1 MREWLTASRYISTLH
16 WFRRNLN
23 QTRKG
28 VKQKMQDVNNKLHDL
43 LEGLTSF
50 FEHYCDQSAD
60 LLAALQEVQKKQD
73 TIIELLRTIA
83 AK

>member
-1 MREWLTASRYISTLH
+1 MASLFTSTLR

-28 VKQKMQDVNNKLHDL
+28 VKQKMQDINNKLHDL

-50 FEHYCDQSAD
+50 FEHYSDQSAEE
-60 LLAALQEVQKKQD
+60 LATQQEMLKKLD
-73 TIIELLRTIA
+73 TIIDLLRTIA

>member
-1 MREWLTASRYISTLH
+1 
-16 WFRRNLN
+16 
-23 QTRKG
+23 
-28 VKQKMQDVNNKLHDL
+28 MQDINNKLHDL

-50 FEHYCDQSAD
+50 FEHYSDQSTDQLATLQEMQNLENNVISH
-60 LLAALQEVQKKQD
+60 LLAIESKQD

>member
-1 MREWLTASRYISTLH
+1 
-16 WFRRNLN
+16 
-23 QTRKG
+23 
-28 VKQKMQDVNNKLHDL
+28 MQDINNKLHDL

-50 FEHYCDQSAD
+50 FEHYSDQSAVQ
-60 LLAALQEVQKKQD
+60 LATLQELQKIGNTVVSQLLTIENQQD

>member
-1 MREWLTASRYISTLH
+1 
-16 WFRRNLN
+16 
-23 QTRKG
+23 
-28 VKQKMQDVNNKLHDL
+28 MQDKNNKLHDL

-60 LLAALQEVQKKQD
+60 LLATLQEMQKKQD

-83 AK
+83 AKE

>member
-1 MREWLTASRYISTLH
+1 M
-16 WFRRNLN
+16 
-23 QTRKG
+23 
-28 VKQKMQDVNNKLHDL
+28 KQKMQDINNKLHAL

-50 FEHYCDQSAD
+50 FEHYSDQSAD
-60 LLAALQEVQKKQD
+60 QLATLQEMQKLENNVVSHLLAIESKQD

>member
-1 MREWLTASRYISTLH
+1 M
-16 WFRRNLN
+16 
-23 QTRKG
+23 
-28 VKQKMQDVNNKLHDL
+28 KQKMQDINNKLHDL

-73 TIIELLRTIA
+73 TIIDLLRTIA